1 MIDQQLRFKLSLDIE
16 IFSLLTTIRGTKSK
30 FRLQSKRKVVV
41 KSNVQEMMIK
51 NKDLKLW
58 NIYSMFKKL
67 VALKRADW
75 KCDIIKST

>member
-51 NKDLKLW
+51 NKDLKL
-58 NIYSMFKKL
+58 
-67 VALKRADW
+67 
-75 KCDIIKST
+75 